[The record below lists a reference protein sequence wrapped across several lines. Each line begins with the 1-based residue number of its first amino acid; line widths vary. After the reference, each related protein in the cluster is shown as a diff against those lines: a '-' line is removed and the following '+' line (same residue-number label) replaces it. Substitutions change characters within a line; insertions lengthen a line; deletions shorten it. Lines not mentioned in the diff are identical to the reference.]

1 MVEWRSETMPQVVL
15 EIKAELEN
23 VESFAAA
30 GDVMWKFDIENEA
43 GERREGI
50 TVCPHD
56 EEQEVEGGRGSAHYV
71 MKWSKQDKHQAY
83 IKVLHISKAKK
94 GATGVYTN
102 PGEWT
107 PILCCEVRGLKI
119 TKWIP
124 GTDFD
129 VVATCGTK
137 FAAADVPF
145 SPDEADWYDVD
156 DNNESVSIT
165 ELEGRLV

>member
-1 MVEWRSETMPQVVL
+1 MPQCVL

-23 VESFAAA
+23 VECFSPTK
-30 GDVMWKFDIENEA
+30 DVTWKFDIENEA

-50 TVCPHD
+50 TVCPQD
-56 EEQEVEGGRGSAHYV
+56 EEQDIEGGRGTAHFV
-71 MKWSKQDKHQAY
+71 MKWSKSDKHQAY
-83 IKVLHISKAKK
+83 IKVLDISKAKK
-94 GATGVYTN
+94 GATGTYTN

-107 PILCCEVRGLKI
+107 PVLCCEVRGLKI

-129 VVATCGTK
+129 VVASCGTK
-137 FAAADVPF
+137 FPAAEVPF
-145 SPDEADWYDVD
+145 GADDRDWYDVD

-165 ELEGRLV
+165 ELEGRLI